1 MQQESITLLEFQNRI
16 TSAIRKKEL
25 QTVWIRCEITDFN
38 SPNHVYI
45 ELTQTENNRM
55 VAKQSAMIWANRKDF
70 ILNKFQTGTGTP
82 LQKNI
87 DVLICVTV
95 KHSPVHGISL
105 EVIDIEPSFTVGKLQ
120 LKIQEIENAL
130 IAKGVFDKNKSFQ
143 LPEYF
148 NHVAVLTPKG
158 SAGEGDFKK
167 EADLLEEVKLCKFT
181 YFHATMQ
188 GLQAEESMSEK
199 IAAINIAHA
208 EEKFDAL
215 IIIRGGGAVADLS
228 WLNNFKSANFICH
241 SKLPVL
247 CGLGHDRDISILCK
261 VANQNLGTPSKC
273 INFITKSNIKSIE
286 IGKQNLLR
294 LESQFTNKK
303 NQLTHMA
310 NTQISH
316 IQTAFSNQVLS
327 AIKLCDNQQDLLYRT
342 FKRAVITGK
351 GNTNKLNSSLSDT
364 YRDSLGRISASAQ
377 ERKNNLNNSFQMSV
391 KHKASRSSE
400 LKKTLDNLM
409 RQAPVKLLEKIFAVQ
424 TRGLEVNRQKTSE
437 ARRSTESQMN
447 TLQSTFSQSL
457 QREASN
463 TVKRS
468 VSLNYAFFSNLKNIK
483 SNIKSL
489 TDNIFLMQPKRIL
502 EKGYALIRNTEGKVI
517 TKASQVKENQEISI
531 EFQDNKLNAKIGN
544 NDVAK

>member
-16 TSAIRKKEL
+16 TSAIKKKEL
-25 QTVWIRCEITDFN
+25 QQVWIRCEITDFN
-38 SPNHVYI
+38 TPNHVYI

-55 VAKQSAMIWANRKDF
+55 VAKQSAMIWANKRDF

-95 KHSPVHGISL
+95 KHSPVHGVSL

-130 IAKGVFDKNKSFQ
+130 IAKGVFDQNKAFQ

-148 NHVAVLTPKG
+148 NHIAVLTPKG

-188 GLQAEESMSEK
+188 GLQAEQSMSDK
-199 IAAINIAHA
+199 IAEINIAQA
-208 EEKFDAL
+208 EEQFDAL

-247 CGLGHDRDISILCK
+247 CGLGHDRDVSILCK

-286 IGKQNLLR
+286 IAKQNLLR

-310 NTQISH
+310 NAQMSH
-316 IQTAFSNQVLS
+316 VQTAFSNQVLS
-327 AIKLCDNQQDLLYRT
+327 AIKLSDNQQDLLYRT

-351 GNTNKLNSSLSDT
+351 GSSIKIKGSFSDT
-364 YRDSLGRISASAQ
+364 YRDSLGRIATSAQ
-377 ERKNNLNNSFQMSV
+377 EQRKTLKNSFLMSV
-391 KHKASRSSE
+391 KHKSSLSSE

-409 RQAPVKLLEKIFAVQ
+409 RQAPVKLLEKIFALQ
-424 TRGLEVNRQKTSE
+424 TRGLEANKQKTNE
-437 ARRSTESQMN
+437 ARRHTENQLK
-447 TLQSTFSQSL
+447 TLESTFNQSL

-463 TVKRS
+463 TVKHS
-468 VSLNYAFFSNLKNIK
+468 VSLSYAFLSNMKNIK

-502 EKGYALIRNTEGKVI
+502 EKGYALIRNAKGKVI
-517 TKASQVKENQEISI
+517 TKASQLTDNQEISI

-544 NDVAK
+544 NDDSK

>member
-16 TSAIRKKEL
+16 TSAIKKKEL
-25 QTVWIRCEITDFN
+25 QEVWIRCEITDFN
-38 SPNHVYI
+38 TPNHVYI

-55 VAKQSAMIWANRKDF
+55 VAKQKAMIWANKKDF

-95 KHSPVHGISL
+95 KHNPVHGVSL
-105 EVIDIEPSFTVGKLQ
+105 DIIDIEPSFTVGKLQ

-130 IAKGVFDKNKSFQ
+130 ITKGVFDKNKAFQ

-167 EADLLEEVKLCKFT
+167 EADLLEEVQLCKFS
-181 YFHATMQ
+181 YFYATMQ

-208 EEKFDAL
+208 EQQFDAL

-241 SKLPVL
+241 SKLPVI

-273 INFITKSNIKSIE
+273 ISFITKSNIKSIE
-286 IGKQNLLR
+286 LGKQNLLR

-303 NQLTHMA
+303 NQLTSIA
-310 NTQISH
+310 NAQISH
-316 IQTAFSNQVLS
+316 VQTAFSNQVLS
-327 AIKLCDNQQDLLYRT
+327 AIKLSDNQHNLLYRT
-342 FKRAVITGK
+342 FRNGVVTGK
-351 GNTNKLNSSLSDT
+351 GIKNKTQSSLSDT
-364 YRDSLGRISASAQ
+364 YRDSLGRIGASAQ
-377 ERKNNLNNSFQMSV
+377 EKLKNIKNSFSMSV
-391 KHKASRSSE
+391 KHKSSHSSE

-409 RQAPVKLLEKIFAVQ
+409 RQAPIKLLEKIFSAQ
-424 TRGLEVNRQKTSE
+424 ARGLEVNKQITNV
-437 ARRSTESQMN
+437 ARRNTENQLN
-447 TLQSTFSQSL
+447 TLQTTFSQSI
-457 QREASN
+457 QREVSN

-468 VSLNYAFFSNLKNIK
+468 VSLNYAFFSNLKSAK

-502 EKGYALIRNTEGKVI
+502 EKGYALIRNSEGKVI
-517 TKASQVKENQEISI
+517 TKASQAKDNQLISI

-544 NDVAK
+544 NDVSK